1 MDRGW
6 MMGRMTG
13 RTDSGG
19 RLHFSSRRPLLY
31 RILVWAPCI
40 MHGCVIS
47 TMFGRCFWFFKKTF
61 LFKQLSI
68 PTPPV
73 LHISHSG
80 SLTRRSPPSPRS
92 FTFLTPVLYPIDPPS
107 PNPSH
112 FSLWFFN
119 PSIPSSSSSSG
130 WRYILQNYN
139 YKLHFQNLSIYHIA
153 RFFLGE
159 FIFIVSTWNLFF
171 LHILTFFVKRNGP
184 NCQILAFHILE
195 LWEQCKVVYI

>member
-1 MDRGW
+1 
-6 MMGRMTG
+6 
-13 RTDSGG
+13 
-19 RLHFSSRRPLLY
+19 
-31 RILVWAPCI
+31 VWAPCI

-47 TMFGRCFWFFKKTF
+47 TMFGWCFWFFKKTF

-68 PTPPV
+68 LTPPV

-80 SLTRRSPPSPRS
+80 SLTRWSPRR
-92 FTFLTPVLYPIDPPS
+92 LD
-107 PNPSH
+107 PSH
-112 FSLWFFN
+112 FSLRFFTPSTLPSPDLSHFPLRFFN

-184 NCQILAFHILE
+184 NRQILAFHILE

>member
-1 MDRGW
+1 
-6 MMGRMTG
+6 
-13 RTDSGG
+13 
-19 RLHFSSRRPLLY
+19 
-31 RILVWAPCI
+31 

-47 TMFGRCFWFFKKTF
+47 TMFGWCFWFFKKTF
-61 LFKQLSI
+61 FFKQLSI

-80 SLTRRSPPSPRS
+80 SLTRRSPPPTALVLHISHSGSLPRR
-92 FTFLTPVLYPIDPPS
+92 PP
-107 PNPSH
+107 PPPDPSH
-112 FSLWFFN
+112 FPLQFFN
-119 PSIPSSSSSSG
+119 SSISSSSSSSG

-184 NCQILAFHILE
+184 NRQILAFHILE